1 MSDILPTPK
10 DFSDPSRN
18 LCFFGTTTPSR
29 EQIARF
35 LVKNADI
42 IIYHVQRVVL
52 AQHFR
57 GGEGRLRG
65 FDPEDI
71 LGTVYRRID
80 AEIAS
85 GRVRTEFEFGFWS
98 YVLTV
103 AENAAREKLRKHQ
116 LISLDAPRSSTL
128 QEIPAPPI
136 LDGRDDAYYNEHRD
150 VRYERMKAALRRES
164 DQDLLALKSRGLSY
178 AAIAALTGRS
188 QAALRK
194 QFSTLRQFLRRRM
207 PPPRT
212 DPSSKALTPR
222 AARIQIALSSV
233 WSQSPNATLH

>member
-1 MSDILPTPK
+1 MSDIPAIPK

-52 AQHFR
+52 YQHFR

-85 GRVRTEFEFGFWS
+85 GRVRTEFEFEFWS
-98 YVLTV
+98 YVFAV

-116 LISLDAPRSSTL
+116 LISLDAPRNGAA
-128 QEIPAPPI
+128 EKIPALPI
-136 LDGRDDAYYNEHRD
+136 LNSRGDSYFNEHRD
-150 VRYERMKAALRRES
+150 KVYECAMAALHSKS

-178 AAIAALTGRS
+178 AAIAAVTGRS

-207 PPPRT
+207 PPPGLI
-212 DPSSKALTPR
+212 PPPKP
-222 AARIQIALSSV
+222 
-233 WSQSPNATLH
+233 